1 MQSQEDE
8 QRLLQVVWSLLR
20 AGAKKEALEFCRQSG
35 QNWRAASLSAAL
47 STEPL
52 LLSTGA
58 HPPCLFL
65 LLLPRHVDASCS
77 PSIRFAATADDGTQS
92 SYHMW
97 QLACRAISNEVRP
110 SSPCGKRRE

>member
-58 HPPCLFL
+58 SMFIFIIAASPRRRFLFTFYTFY
-65 LLLPRHVDASCS
+65 RNS
-77 PSIRFAATADDGTQS
+77 
-92 SYHMW
+92 
-97 QLACRAISNEVRP
+97 
-110 SSPCGKRRE
+110 RR